1 VIFFK
6 SDRTGKNN
14 INSIQTLL
22 RNAGNRQTMKLK
34 IDNESIAQ
42 EFFEDSVLLGIVAP
56 VKDYQLC
63 WQLNQVLGFDFRIN
77 NDFEI
82 QLTKKQRKYFF
93 SIYEYTVPATTLTHY
108 LYNNQFDGEYL
119 LPEFKHLD
127 FLWLIKG
134 EGITTEEQKALLQSI
149 KSLPGV
155 QLVTEMTNEKIKN
168 KQHLI
173 F

>member
-1 VIFFK
+1 
-6 SDRTGKNN
+6 
-14 INSIQTLL
+14 
-22 RNAGNRQTMKLK
+22 MKLR
-34 IDNESIAQ
+34 IDNETLAQ
-42 EFFEDSVLLGIVAP
+42 EFFEDSILLGIVAP
-56 VKDYQLC
+56 VKDYQLS
-63 WQLNQVLGFDFRIN
+63 WHLNQVLGFDFRLN

-82 QLTKKQRKYFF
+82 QLKRKDRTYFF
-93 SIYEYTVPATTLTHY
+93 SIYEYKVPSTSLTHY

-134 EGITTEEQKALLQSI
+134 EPVSAEEQKDLMLSI
-149 KSLPGV
+149 RSLPGV
-155 QLVTEMTNEKIKN
+155 QLVIEMTNEKIKN